1 MGDAVAD
8 IFISYA
14 NKDREWAGRLADAL
28 EACGWSVWWD
38 RHIIAG
44 QAFDEAIE
52 RELEGAQ
59 CVVVLWSVDAIAS
72 EWVKNEA
79 AAAAERGVL
88 VPAKIDRTKLP
99 LEFRRKQ
106 TVDLA
111 DWNGDVGHDGF
122 QALCSGVAARVAPG
136 RGEGACRPRARP
148 SSMPRRKS
156 TRLWAAVGG
165 AAIVLGVAGYWGWM
179 TVERKLV
186 GIEAD
191 RETDLS
197 GLAEGVYLGHVVSD
211 AGGGSRSNVKVTV
224 TRVTGRKVRIASDY
238 QRLGVVELE
247 LDRVGRT
254 VQAAGT
260 SAGFLLELDKNPPQL
275 NYNPNGSVAYV
286 GQRQSN

>member
-1 MGDAVAD
+1 VAD

-14 NKDREWAGRLADAL
+14 NKDRERAGRLADAL

-52 RELEGAQ
+52 RELDGAK
-59 CVVVLWSVDAIAS
+59 CVVVLWSDDAIAS

-79 AAAAERGVL
+79 AVAAERGVL
-88 VPAKIDRTKLP
+88 VPARIDRTRLP

-111 DWNGDVGHDGF
+111 DWNGEVGHAGF

-136 RGEGACRPRARP
+136 RGEGACRPPARP
-148 SSMPRRKS
+148 TSGARRKS
-156 TRLWAAVGG
+156 SRLWAAVGG
-165 AAIVLGVAGYWGWM
+165 AAIALGVAGYWGWM
-179 TVERKLV
+179 AADRKPA

-197 GLAEGVYLGHVVSD
+197 GLAEGVYHGDVVSD
-211 AGGGSRSNVKVTV
+211 AGGASRSDVKVTV
-224 TRVTGRKVRIASDY
+224 TRVTGRKVRITSDY
-238 QRLGVVELE
+238 PRLGVIELE

-254 VQAAGT
+254 IQAAGT

>member
-1 MGDAVAD
+1 MAD

-14 NKDREWAGRLADAL
+14 NKDRERAGRLADAL

-44 QAFDEAIE
+44 QAFDVAIE
-52 RELEGAQ
+52 RELEGAK
-59 CVVVLWSVDAIAS
+59 CVVVLWSVDSIAS

-79 AAAAERGVL
+79 AVAAERGVL
-88 VPAKIDRTKLP
+88 IPARIDRTKLP

-106 TVDLA
+106 TVDLS
-111 DWNGDVGHDGF
+111 DWNGDVGYEGF
-122 QALCSGVAARVAPG
+122 QALCGGVAARVAPG
-136 RGEGACRPRARP
+136 RGEGACRPAASP
-148 SSMPRRKS
+148 TSGARRKAS
-156 TRLWAAVGG
+156 RLWTIVGG
-165 AAIVLGVAGYWGWM
+165 VAIVLGVVGYWGWM
-179 TVERKLV
+179 AADRKPA

-191 RETDLS
+191 READLS
-197 GLAEGVYLGHVVSD
+197 GLAEGVYLGDVVSD

-224 TRVTGRKVRIASDY
+224 TPVNGRKIRITADY
-238 QRLGVVELE
+238 PRLGVIELE

-254 VQAAGT
+254 IQAAGT